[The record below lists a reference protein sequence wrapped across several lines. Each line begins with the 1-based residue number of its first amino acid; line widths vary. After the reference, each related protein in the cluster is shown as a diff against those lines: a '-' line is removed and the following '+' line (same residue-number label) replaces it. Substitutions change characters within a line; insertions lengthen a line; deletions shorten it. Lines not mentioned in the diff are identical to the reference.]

1 MEFLKS
7 GFPIKTSKTC
17 QFSFAQKDEMSD
29 ESILIG
35 RIISVLRRPGGYGEG
50 PTPDPI
56 PNSVVKPLSADGTA
70 S

>member
-1 MEFLKS
+1 MS
-7 GFPIKTSKTC
+7 GE
-17 QFSFAQKDEMSD
+17 D
-29 ESILIG
+29 ILIG
-35 RIISVLRRPGGYGEG
+35 HVISVLRWPGGHGEG

>member
-1 MEFLKS
+1 MEFCKS
-7 GFPIKTSKTC
+7 GFPIQKSKTC
-17 QFSFAQKDEMSD
+17 QFSFVNKHEMPNGGA
-29 ESILIG
+29 LIG
-35 RIISVLRRPGGYGEG
+35 YFVSVLRRPGGHGEG

>member
-1 MEFLKS
+1 MEFCK
-7 GFPIKTSKTC
+7 FEFTIQTSKTC
-17 QFSFAQKDEMSD
+17 QFSFANKHEMSN
-29 ESILIG
+29 EVVFIG
-35 RIISVLRRPGGYGEG
+35 HIISVLRRPGGYGEG